1 MALTSPRHDDIVIQ
15 RRFREDTT
23 THLVKQVYAVTYPG
37 HTDLGT
43 ECDGYPEA
51 EHLAFRLAEKQG
63 LTVWYEESSLSVK
76 TLVKSFRDD
85 S

>member
-1 MALTSPRHDDIVIQ
+1 MASTSPRYDDIVIE

-23 THLVKQVYAVTYPG
+23 THLVKQVFAVTYPG

-43 ECDGYPEA
+43 ECESYPEA
-51 EHLAFRLAEKQG
+51 EHLAFTLAEKQG
-63 LTVWYEESSLSVK
+63 LTVWYEESSLSGK
-76 TLVKSFRDD
+76 TLVKSFRVD